1 MVEVAAYGE
10 VVWSWHPLLML
21 SLAEAKPAQPG
32 EVAVNPLGDGDKKE
46 FVAEESTK
54 ETVKTIARGKPGDL
68 RRNRGDYRV
77 LTTNA
82 HGLRVLRAPGF
93 PCSLFKRGTMFV
105 QSLGDSRREKAK
117 VRVLSINAHHT
128 RSSSPRM
135 RVIQYSRDAGA
146 GNEKPRRTGYPAF
159 AGYDGFLFCARR
171 SLSEGGKP
179 GDDEWRAAFLKFEF
193 HGRDDGWMVSRPQS
207 STSSC
212 GRPNKCTMPGVV
224 MVTNTKRDR

>member
-1 MVEVAAYGE
+1 MEVAAYGE

-82 HGLRVLRAPGF
+82 HGPRVPRAPGF
-93 PCSLFKRGTMFV
+93 PCSLFNEG
-105 QSLGDSRREKAK
+105 QSLRKASGKSSREKAK
-117 VRVLSINAHHT
+117 VRVLSINAHKTVVIPAHAG
-128 RSSSPRM
+128 
-135 RVIQYSRDAGA
+135 IQYSRDAGA
-146 GNEKPRRTGYPAF
+146 GNEKPRPTGYPAHGVRDRWRGMTVFCF
-159 AGYDGFLFCARR
+159 AGAP
-171 SLSEGGKP
+171 KP
-179 GDDEWRAAFLKFEF
+179 
-193 HGRDDGWMVSRPQS
+193 
-207 STSSC
+207 
-212 GRPNKCTMPGVV
+212 
-224 MVTNTKRDR
+224 